1 MIFMAVDV
9 DFEEIVKGSL
19 DYYFGGKVR
28 VLRYFLRVIDVLPDI
43 IEYDEVIVG
52 EVLEE
57 PRWCKGKREC
67 YFVVPLPPRPRRATF
82 TYRTRGQHDERIIVL
97 PSSYRERAIRKY
109 AENLVK
115 ELKKRMVINVNEES
129 EFLRIINKVLKFRTP
144 NELERSDAF
153 NDLVMEF
160 RNLMELITEISMR
173 TAMLS
178 FILPELLLKYISK
191 IFIPSILVGVPSY
204 APSAAEPLIN
214 DLISLTLFLRDE
226 IATYHPLALVKL
238 INKRFFIIIQ
248 RIRSQPYE
256 ELVGWRTLFSADFSI
271 GFNVFPELLMRD
283 NSMINSVH
291 VVIKLPKETHT
302 KRSEL
307 ALWIYNRHN
316 LSKLSPIKPL
326 NDKSPMWLML
336 EDAVLMLDTSAGD
349 KDSTQAYCYIN
360 AKALMVITRE
370 VLSGLIVNKALEPR
384 IRINMRY
391 FKGPVDAVW
400 VFNYVT
406 LGIAVI
412 TLIVYA
418 LYAKAL
424 IDVIGFIP
432 VSTVVWVTG
441 AVSVLLYTSDK
452 PLLEEIYIRRH
463 LVVSFIILIM
473 MIVVTLALRLFI
485 H

>member
-1 MIFMAVDV
+1 MAVNV
-9 DFEEIVKGSL
+9 DFEEVVRGGSL

-43 IEYDEVIVG
+43 VEYDEVVVG

-82 TYRTRGQHDERIIVL
+82 TYRIRGGQHDERIIVL
-97 PSSYRERAIRKY
+97 PSSYRERVIKEY

-115 ELKKRMVINVNEES
+115 ELKKRMVINVSEEG
-129 EFLRIINKVLKFRTP
+129 EFLRIIDKVLKFRTP
-144 NELERSDAF
+144 NELER
-153 NDLVMEF
+153 NDVFDGLVMEF
-160 RNLMELITEISMR
+160 RNLMKLITKIGIR
-173 TAMLS
+173 TATLS
-178 FILPELLLKYISK
+178 FILPEMLLDYINFLISS
-191 IFIPSILVGVPSY
+191 ILGIPSYVPS
-204 APSAAEPLIN
+204 ASEPLIN
-214 DLISLTLFLRDE
+214 NLISLTLFLRDE
-226 IATYHPLALVKL
+226 IASYHPLALVKL
-238 INKRFFIIIQ
+238 INRRFFIIIQ

-256 ELVGWRTLFSADFSI
+256 ELVGWRNLFSADFSI

-307 ALWIYNRHN
+307 ELWVYNRLT

-384 IRINMRY
+384 IRIKMHY
-391 FKGPVDAVW
+391 FKEPVDAVW

-406 LGIAVI
+406 LGIAVT

-452 PLLEEIYIRRH
+452 PLLEEIYIRKH

-473 MIVVTLALRLFI
+473 TIVITLALRLFI